1 MSVVT
6 AADVRTFVSDFLK
19 KKLEGQR
26 GDVPEELPYDYD
38 LLLSGTIDSIGLL
51 ELVTAT
57 NEHYGGEIDFDGLD
71 AEQMTVVGPFCRYV
85 SEQIAKS

>member
-6 AADVRTFVSDFLK
+6 AADVRIFLSEFLQ
-19 KKLEGQR
+19 KKLEGQT
-26 GDVPEELPYDYD
+26 GDVPADLPDDYD

-57 NEHYGGEIDFDGLD
+57 SEHFGREIDFDGLD

-85 SEQIAKS
+85 SEQMVKR

>member
-6 AADVRTFVSDFLK
+6 PNDVRTFVSEFLR
-19 KKLEGQR
+19 KKLEGQS
-26 GDVPEELPYDYD
+26 GNVPAELPDDYD

-51 ELVTAT
+51 ELVTVV
-57 NEHYGGEIDFDGLD
+57 NEHYGREIDFEGLD

-85 SEQIAKS
+85 SEQMAKS